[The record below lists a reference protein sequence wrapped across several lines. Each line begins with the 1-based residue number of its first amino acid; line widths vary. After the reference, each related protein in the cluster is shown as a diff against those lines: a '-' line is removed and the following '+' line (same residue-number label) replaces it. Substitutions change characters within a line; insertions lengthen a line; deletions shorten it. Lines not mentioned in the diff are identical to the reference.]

1 MHVSLISLGAMLLAS
16 PASAADAS
24 GTLSVDTIA
33 ADTVAISEWTVPWER
48 SRPRDPFVGGPGGGG
63 VGGQGGA

>member
-16 PASAADAS
+16 PAPAAAAS

-33 ADTVAISEWTVPWER
+33 ADTVAIS
-48 SRPRDPFVGGPGGGG
+48 
-63 VGGQGGA
+63 